1 MIKHFFKLIWNRKKT
16 NFMTALGI
24 FISFIVLFLVLTTMV
39 YHAGNYFKPL
49 GFEYKDVWY
58 ISMDWKNTPREEKI
72 ETLIQIE
79 NLCAGFQE
87 VEKVSYSQ
95 SLIFM
100 PTVMSMTNF
109 EFEGKE
115 IRCNLREGGDKL
127 HEVLNIE
134 IVEGRWFNKSDNTS
148 NQTPVVINKH
158 TKEDFFGNGAALGK
172 IIKRG
177 DAECKIIGVIDEFR
191 NGGKFT
197 GSSNILFNRISF
209 DQTETSNSFL
219 SESLAS
225 RIMLKMKSGVDPQ
238 FEEVLT
244 KSISDI
250 AYGWQI
256 RVNSLEAI
264 KESANLQALI
274 FPIIIS
280 VVCSFMI
287 INVALGLFGVIWY
300 NTNRRKPE
308 IGLRRALGSTAANV
322 YRQII
327 GESIVLTTIAVF
339 FASLFAVQFP
349 LLGILPFFDAKIYT
363 ISYILSI
370 VIIYLLTSIC
380 ALYPGRIAANIQ
392 PAETLHY
399 E

>member
-24 FISFIVLFLVLTTMV
+24 
-39 YHAGNYFKPL
+39 
-49 GFEYKDVWY
+49 
-58 ISMDWKNTPREEKI
+58 
-72 ETLIQIE
+72 
-79 NLCAGFQE
+79 
-87 VEKVSYSQ
+87 
-95 SLIFM
+95 
-100 PTVMSMTNF
+100 F